1 MHSPSDAVV
10 PHEDGGN
17 DELQLSRDVD
27 QLLMEYGEDADNV
40 AASRAD
46 ALFRE
51 GDMTSGARWL
61 RIFRK
66 IAMARRSRRY

>member
-10 PHEDGGN
+10 GREDDGS

-27 QLLMEYGEDADNV
+27 QLLMEYGEGADNV
-40 AASRAD
+40 ADCRAD

-51 GDMTSGARWL
+51 GDMTAGARWL
-61 RIFRK
+61 KIFRK
-66 IAMARRSRRY
+66 IAMGHRSGRY